1 MSKPAP
7 SKTSSNP
14 ETTGRDHTGTNSNQ
28 PPRAHRNDTP
38 EAKAQHEATPKTHP
52 THGSEGARRKDDKQ
66 RGQPD

>member
-14 ETTGRDHTGTNSNQ
+14 QTTGRDHTGNPTGH
-28 PPRAHRNDTP
+28 PPRAHRDDTP

-52 THGSEGARRKDDKQ
+52 TANADAHPARRHDK
-66 RGQPD
+66 